1 MALSFSLDFE
11 DYEDPVIGIAV
22 DKIPRNCSILTD
34 YNMFNDSIYVYRKL
48 IDLDDLF
55 YTKIICVRPPLA
67 PIKMMYNSMFINN
80 ISNKSIDE
88 ILFEYGI
95 IEF

>member
-22 DKIPRNCSILTD
+22 DKIPRNCSILTV
-34 YNMFNDSIYVYRKL
+34 YNMFNDSIYVYRR
-48 IDLDDLF
+48 IIYDIF
-55 YTKIICVRPPLA
+55 YTTIICVRPPLA
-67 PIKMMYNSMFINN
+67 PIKMIYNNRFIDN

-88 ILFEYGI
+88 ILFDYGI